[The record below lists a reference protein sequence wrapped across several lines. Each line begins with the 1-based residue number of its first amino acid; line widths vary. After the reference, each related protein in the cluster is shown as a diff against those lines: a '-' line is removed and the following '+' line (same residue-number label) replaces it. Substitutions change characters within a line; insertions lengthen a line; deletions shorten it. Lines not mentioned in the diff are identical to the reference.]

1 LALVL
6 LLLAVMWIG
15 AGVYYFRGRPES
27 RSADSIGSF
36 RRQLRVLE
44 RTSPTI
50 IDPAH
55 RMRGGA
61 PGLLLGPVR
70 PAASFG
76 QHLAQTP
83 SMVASQRRRTM
94 KRRRDIF
101 FGLILGAV
109 GSLVL
114 GALPGLRVMWL
125 LAAAVTVVLGGY
137 VALLLAVRSQAS
149 ERATKVRYLP
159 TSAPSPEPAL
169 LLRRSA
175 N

>member
-1 LALVL
+1 
-6 LLLAVMWIG
+6 MWIG

-44 RTSPTI
+44 RTSPTV

-55 RMRGGA
+55 RMRAGV
-61 PGLLLGPVR
+61 PGMLLGPVR
-70 PAASFG
+70 PVSSFH
-76 QHLAQTP
+76 QQMAQTP
-83 SMVASQRRRTM
+83 SMVALQRRRTM

-101 FGLILGAV
+101 FGLILGVV
-109 GSLVL
+109 GALVL
-114 GALPGLRVMWL
+114 GVIPGLQAMWL
-125 LAAAVTVVLGGY
+125 LAGVLAVALAGY
-137 VALLLAVRSQAS
+137 VTLLLALRNQAA

-159 TSAPSPEPAL
+159 ASAPAPEPAL

>member
-1 LALVL
+1 MVL

-15 AGVYYFRGRPES
+15 AGIYYFRGRPES

-44 RTSPTI
+44 RTSPMV

-55 RMRGGA
+55 RMRDGA
-61 PGLLLGPVR
+61 PGLLLAPIYP
-70 PAASFG
+70 PATFR
-76 QHLAQTP
+76 QQMAQTP
-83 SMVASQRRRTM
+83 SMVALRRRRTM

-101 FGLILGAV
+101 FGLILGVV

-114 GALPGLRVMWL
+114 GVLPGLHVMWL
-125 LAAAVTVVLGGY
+125 LAAFLTVMLAGY
-137 VALLLAVRSQAS
+137 VALLVVLRGQAT

-159 TSAPSPEPAL
+159 TASSPEPAL

>member
-1 LALVL
+1 LVL
-6 LLLAVMWIG
+6 LLLAVLWIG

-44 RTSPTI
+44 RTSPPV

-55 RMRGGA
+55 RMRDGSR
-61 PGLLLGPVR
+61 GLLLGPVHQS
-70 PAASFG
+70 ASFRR
-76 QHLAQTP
+76 QMALTP
-83 SMVASQRRRTM
+83 SMVALQRRRTV

-101 FGLILGAV
+101 FGLLLGVV
-109 GSLVL
+109 GSLLL
-114 GALPGLRVMWL
+114 GVIPGLHVMWL
-125 LAAAVTVVLGGY
+125 LSGFLALVLGGY
-137 VALLLAVRSQAS
+137 VALLVALRNEATERTTKVRFFPTAPQAS
-149 ERATKVRYLP
+149 E
-159 TSAPSPEPAL
+159 PAF

>member
-44 RTSPTI
+44 RTSPTM

-55 RMRGGA
+55 RLRDGA
-61 PGLLLGPVR
+61 PGMLFGPVASAR
-70 PAASFG
+70 PSRRTVG
-76 QHLAQTP
+76 QTP
-83 SMVASQRRRTM
+83 VMAAAHRRQVM

-101 FGLILGAV
+101 FGL
-109 GSLVL
+109 VL
-114 GALPGLRVMWL
+114 GVVGALGLGLVPGLRVMWL
-125 LAAAVTVVLGGY
+125 LAGFLVLVLAAYMALL
-137 VALLLAVRSQAS
+137 VALRNEAA
-149 ERATKVRYLP
+149 ERATKVRFLP
-159 TSAPSPEPAL
+159 AAVASADQTL